1 MKNILD
7 IADELINNYVISII
21 FNVLS
26 LTKLNFID
34 HAKKKGYFIM
44 VYKFKFDGKIV
55 KFLQFILCFLYI
67 RIGVYCVPTS
77 ILLCLFKKD
86 HNFMCNS

>member
-1 MKNILD
+1 
-7 IADELINNYVISII
+7 
-21 FNVLS
+21 
-26 LTKLNFID
+26 
-34 HAKKKGYFIM
+34 M

-77 ILLCLFKKD
+77 IL
-86 HNFMCNS
+86 FMSLLKGPQFYVQ